1 MKILILKMFKL
12 EKIKLK
18 CWKIFFKNENY
29 KNKNNIINKITNNYN
44 KNNNITKFDLKN
56 LGNDNIKIEDEEIFE
71 EEKQTINIE
80 LNEILDNDEEESP

>member
-1 MKILILKMFKL
+1 
-12 EKIKLK
+12 
-18 CWKIFFKNENY
+18 
-29 KNKNNIINKITNNYN
+29 
-44 KNNNITKFDLKN
+44 LKN

>member
-44 KNNNITKFDLKN
+44 KNNNITN
-56 LGNDNIKIEDEEIFE
+56 LIWKI
-71 EEKQTINIE
+71 
-80 LNEILDNDEEESP
+80 